1 MRIKTRYSEADLASA
16 LRPMRGMRT
25 RKSLGELVYGNLR
38 QAIVRGDL
46 TPGTRLVES
55 RIAGAQ
61 GISRTP
67 VREAIHKLERE
78 RFIERLPRGGF
89 SVLGLNR
96 QDIVETFGIRSVL
109 EGYAARLAALN
120 YESDDLQ
127 PLEAKIDE
135 FERLLREKKLRGL
148 PEVNTQFHDLLYALS
163 RSPRLVGMID
173 ALRDHIFRFRQII
186 LKDERQAR
194 VSNEDHRLILEHIRR
209 RDAEGVERLVREH
222 IVRGQAMVLKTFDS
236 NYSIDMQRG
245 NDSDFR

>member
-1 MRIKTRYSEADLASA
+1 
-16 LRPMRGMRT
+16 MRGLSA
-25 RKSLGELVYGNLR
+25 RKSLGELVYDNLR

-46 TPGTRLVES
+46 APGTRLVES
-55 RIAGAQ
+55 RIAGVQ

-67 VREAIHKLERE
+67 VREAIHKLAPEH
-78 RFIERLPRGGF
+78 FIERLPHGGF
-89 SVLGLNR
+89 GVLGLNR

-120 YESDDLQ
+120 YQADDLK

-135 FERLLREKKLRGL
+135 FERLLRRNQLRGL
-148 PEVNTQFHDLLYALS
+148 PDVNTQFHDLLYALS

-186 LKDERQAR
+186 LRDARRAR
-194 VSNEDHRLILEHIRR
+194 VSNDDHRLILEHIRR

-222 IVRGQAMVLKTFDS
+222 ILRGQEMVLKTFDS
-236 NYSIDMQRG
+236 S
-245 NDSDFR
+245 SE

>member
-1 MRIKTRYSEADLASA
+1 MRTKPRHPDANLKIA
-16 LRPMRGMRT
+16 LRPMRGLSE
-25 RKSLGELVYGNLR
+25 RKSLGQLVYDNLR

-46 TPGTRLVES
+46 APGTRLVES

-89 SVLGLNR
+89 GVLGLNR

-120 YESDDLQ
+120 YQSDDLR
-127 PLEAKIDE
+127 PLEAKVDE
-135 FERLLREKKLRGL
+135 FERLLRRNQLKGL
-148 PEVNTQFHDLLYALS
+148 PDVNTQFHDLLYALS

-186 LKDERQAR
+186 LRDARQAR
-194 VSNEDHRLILEHIRR
+194 VSNDDHRLILEHIRR

-222 IVRGQAMVLKTFDS
+222 ILRGQAMVLNTFD
-236 NYSIDMQRG
+236 RTVG
-245 NDSDFR
+245 

>member
-1 MRIKTRYSEADLASA
+1 MATRTGHSKTATPA
-16 LRPMRGMRT
+16 LKSLT
-25 RKSLGELVYGNLR
+25 VRKSLGGQVYEKLKR
-38 QAIVRGDL
+38 AIVHGELKPASRIVE
-46 TPGTRLVES
+46 TRLAV
-55 RIAGAQ
+55 AL

-78 RFIERLPRGGF
+78 RFIERLPHGGF
-89 SVLGLNR
+89 SVLGLSR

-120 YESDDLQ
+120 YEPDDLK

-135 FERLLREKKLRGL
+135 FERRLRRKKLKGL
-148 PEVNTQFHDLLYALS
+148 PEVNTQFHDLLYGLS

-186 LKDERQAR
+186 LRDEQQAR
-194 VSNEDHRLILEHIRR
+194 VSNEDHRLILAHIRL

-222 IVRGQAMVLKTFDS
+222 IVRGQKMVLKAFDGKS
-236 NYSIDMQRG
+236 G
-245 NDSDFR
+245 

>member
-1 MRIKTRYSEADLASA
+1 
-16 LRPMRGMRT
+16 MRGLSA
-25 RKSLGELVYGNLR
+25 RKSLGELVYDNLR

-46 TPGTRLVES
+46 APGTRLVES
-55 RIAGAQ
+55 RIAGVQ

-67 VREAIHKLERE
+67 VREAIHKLARE
-78 RFIERLPRGGF
+78 HFIERLPHGGF
-89 SVLGLNR
+89 GVLGLNR

-120 YESDDLQ
+120 YQADDLK

-135 FERLLREKKLRGL
+135 FERLLRRNQLRGL
-148 PEVNTQFHDLLYALS
+148 PDVNTQFHDLLYALS

-186 LKDERQAR
+186 LRDARRAR
-194 VSNEDHRLILEHIRR
+194 VSNDDHRLILERIRR

-222 IVRGQAMVLKTFDS
+222 ILRGQEMVLTTFDS
-236 NYSIDMQRG
+236 S
-245 NDSDFR
+245 SE

>member
-1 MRIKTRYSEADLASA
+1 MPSKPRSSEANLKIA
-16 LRPMRGMRT
+16 LRPMQGLKA
-25 RKSLGELVYGNLR
+25 RKSLGELVYENLR

-46 TPGTRLVES
+46 APGTRLVES
-55 RIAGAQ
+55 RIAGVQ

-89 SVLGLNR
+89 GVLGLNR

-120 YESDDLQ
+120 CQSDDLE
-127 PLEAKIDE
+127 PLEAKIDA
-135 FERLLREKKLRGL
+135 FERFLRRKQLNSL
-148 PEVNTQFHDLLYALS
+148 PDVNTQFHDLLYALS

-186 LKDERQAR
+186 LRDERQAW
-194 VSNEDHRLILEHIRR
+194 VSNDDHRLILERIRQ
-209 RDAEGVERLVREH
+209 RDAEGAERLVREH
-222 IVRGQAMVLKTFDS
+222 ILRGQEMVLKSYD
-236 NYSIDMQRG
+236 RA
-245 NDSDFR
+245 RE